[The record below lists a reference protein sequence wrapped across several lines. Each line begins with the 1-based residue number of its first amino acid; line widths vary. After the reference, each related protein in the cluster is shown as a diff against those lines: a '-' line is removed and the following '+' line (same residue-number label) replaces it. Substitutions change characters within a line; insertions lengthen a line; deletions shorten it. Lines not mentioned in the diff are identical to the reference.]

1 MKTRLACAA
10 LVAVGL
16 AAQVPE
22 YRPAL
27 AAPLGDNWPS
37 YNGDYTGRRFS
48 SLRLINDG
56 NVQNLSLRW
65 MARITDAGPE
75 SGAPTTGPGGPPVVG
90 GSVGAGVRIS
100 GTPLMVNGML
110 YFTANDNAWAV
121 DARNGREMWHWY
133 RTSIGNGG
141 LGTNNKGVAISGN
154 WLFFLTRDDF
164 LVSLDAT
171 TGKQR
176 WIKPVADP
184 KQFYFSSAP
193 PVIIGNHVIIGT
205 GGDNLDIPGFLQS
218 RDPETGDVQWTRNTT
233 PGAGEPGIETW
244 PDAYASTHGGGGPWI
259 PGTYDP
265 ELNLYFTGTGN
276 PNPVYAP
283 QSRKGANL
291 YTCSIIA
298 VNPDNGKVA
307 WYFQASPHDTHD
319 WDAVQTPI
327 LFDGV
332 VNGQPRK
339 LLAQASRNGYFFV
352 LDRQTGKNILTAPTI
367 DTLNWS
373 LGVSATGEPIPNPA
387 KEPSV
392 GGTLVAPSSGGVTG
406 WQPPAFNPASGLFYF
421 NVSRSYSIFYLSD
434 TDDHPEGYGGI
445 ESGGGAIG
453 PNALSAVDYRTG
465 KPAWQHE
472 WLSGGGSGAMLTTA
486 GNLLF
491 TSNGNKLMA
500 FNAANGNLLWGAGL
514 LAGPSAPITY
524 MLDGKQYVTVIAGD
538 IIYAFVMNS
547 SNGK

>member
-1 MKTRLACAA
+1 MKTGAVFISLALMIA
-10 LVAVGL
+10 G
-16 AAQVPE
+16 AAQAQPLDN
-22 YRPAL
+22 RTL
-27 AAPLGDNWPS
+27 LNPLGAQWPT
-37 YNGDYTGRRFS
+37 YNGDYSGRRYS

-56 NVQNLSLRW
+56 NVENLSLRW
-65 MARITDAGPE
+65 MARITDAGP
-75 SGAPTTGPGGPPVVG
+75 GAGVTPGRGGAPVVG
-90 GSVGAGVRIS
+90 GSMGSAVRIA

-110 YFTANDNAWAV
+110 YFTANDNAWCV

-133 RTSIGNGG
+133 RTSVGNGG
-141 LGTNNKGVAISGN
+141 LGTNNKGVAIYGN
-154 WLFFLTRDDF
+154 WVYFLTRDDF

-193 PVIIGNHVIIGT
+193 PVIVGNHVLIGT

-218 RDPETGDVQWTRNTT
+218 RDPETGDEQWTRYTT
-233 PGAGEPGIETW
+233 PRAGEPGTESW
-244 PDAYASTHGGGGPWI
+244 PDTYASTHGGGGPWI
-259 PGTYDP
+259 PGSYDP
-265 ELNLYFTGTGN
+265 DLNLYYFGTGN

-283 QSRKGANL
+283 QSREGKNL
-291 YTCSIIA
+291 YTCTILAI
-298 VNPDNGKVA
+298 NPDTGKIA
-307 WYFQASPHDTHD
+307 WYFQSSPHDTHD

-332 VNGQPRK
+332 VNGQKRK

-352 LDRQTGKNILTAPTI
+352 LDRQTGKNVLTAPMI

-373 LGVSATGEPIPNPA
+373 RGISATGEPEPNSA

-406 WQPPAFNPASGLFYF
+406 WQPPAFNPDTGLFYV
-421 NVSRSYSIFYLSD
+421 NTSQSYSIFYLSD

-445 ESGGGAIG
+445 ESGGGSVGPGALQAI
-453 PNALSAVDYRTG
+453 DYRTG
-465 KPAWQHE
+465 KPAWRHE
-472 WLSGGGSGAMLTTA
+472 WISGSGGGILTTA

-491 TSNGNKLMA
+491 TANGNKLIA
-500 FNAANGNLLWGAGL
+500 FNATNGNILWGTSL
-514 LAGPSAPITY
+514 LAGPAAPITY
-524 MLDGKQYVTVIAGD
+524 LLDGKQYVTVIAAD
-538 IIYAFVMNS
+538 VVYAFVMNS
-547 SNGK
+547 SAR